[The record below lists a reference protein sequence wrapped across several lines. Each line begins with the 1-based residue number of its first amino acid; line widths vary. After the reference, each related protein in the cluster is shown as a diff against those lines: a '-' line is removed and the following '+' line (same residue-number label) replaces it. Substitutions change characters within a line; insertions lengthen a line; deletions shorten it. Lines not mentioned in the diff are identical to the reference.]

1 MLKDKI
7 AEMLEPL
14 LENGLFFVVDLQV
27 NVLKTRI
34 NITILVDSDEG
45 IKIEECAKIS
55 RKLANG
61 IEAQEL
67 IPTAYNLEVSSP
79 GIDQPLVLTRQYLKN
94 IDRTLKVQIKDGAE
108 KVGVLQEVKEDG
120 IILLEEP
127 KKKLK
132 KGEVIEPEFISFLNI
147 EKAKVQISFK

>member
-27 NVLKTRI
+27 NVLKTRT
-34 NITILVDSDEG
+34 NIIILVDSDEG

-55 RKLANG
+55 RKLANN
-61 IEAQEL
+61 IEALEL

-79 GIDQPLVLTRQYLKN
+79 GIDQPLVLNRQFHKN
-94 IDRTLKVQIKDGAE
+94 VGRTLKVQLSDGTE
-108 KVGVLQEVKEDG
+108 KVGTLEEVKEDG
-120 IILLEEP
+120 IIFLEEP
-127 KKKLK
+127 KKKPK
-132 KGEVIEPEFISFLNI
+132 KGEVIEPVLISFSNI
-147 EKAKVQISFK
+147 DKAKVQISFK